1 MFRSWCLKP
10 SRSQETL
17 ERRYDVIQFFLDPNQ
32 HELLRTLRDHLKPI
46 VNIPVNSSSKKRKQT
61 KNEIISLIL
70 GCHSKSFRSKH
81 ENICL
86 ETNYRNKR
94 Q

>member
-46 VNIPVNSSSKKRKQT
+46 VNIPVNSSSKQISHT
-61 KNEIISLIL
+61 TTEIITLIL
-70 GCHSKSFRSKH
+70 VCHSKSLRSKH

-86 ETNYRNKR
+86 ETNYRSKR